1 MKGIQTIS
9 MKKIIVISGIILVVM
24 LGGIFMFSNLF
35 NRNNNQSADTNYNL
49 SDEEEIVLNRYK
61 EMEQAMVDKDI
72 DKLNK
77 IVKDGTTFTHMS
89 GKTQSKSEY
98 FEDIRTGALDY
109 QSYTIGNPSVTI
121 EGNKAILKAR
131 VTLTAN
137 AYGAQ
142 GSWPFNVSAYFEKV
156 NNEWLY
162 TNKF

>member
-1 MKGIQTIS
+1 MFNYFKVKNSPKGVDIS
-9 MKKIIVISGIILVVM
+9 NSEL
-24 LGGIFMFSNLF
+24 SN
-35 NRNNNQSADTNYNL
+35 
-49 SDEEEIVLNRYK
+49 EEEIVLNRYK

-72 DKLNK
+72 DKLNH

-89 GKTQSKSEY
+89 GKTQTKEEY
-98 FEDIRTGALDY
+98 FEDIRSGALDY
-109 QSYTIGNPSVTI
+109 QVYTIENPKVTI

-156 NNEWLY
+156 DGEWLY
-162 TNKF
+162 TNKY